1 MVVKDFNVRSTMSL
15 EDMNLAINYLQNKDI
30 FEAELQEIK
39 EKITSKEKE
48 KSISQIKNTRTLDS

>member
-1 MVVKDFNVRSTMSL
+1 MAVAGFNVHSTMCL

-48 KSISQIKNTRTLDS
+48 KSISEIKNTRTLDS